1 MASIFDR
8 LRKNFSGDY
17 TRAAPIA
24 PVLQGQAVNEALGD
38 PRLTQLYFGTSDSPG
53 FLQQLRDAAG
63 NLISQD
69 VPLQETAQISDLE
82 QAAIDRARAGIGS
95 FTPFLSQ
102 NQALINQAIAQSRR
116 AEQLQEPYFG
126 RAEEILGTGLTGLQG
141 ALGESR
147 DILRNIS
154 GLSFD
159 PRFTQQFMNPFQQQ
173 VIDQT
178 VGDVLRTSAQQDI
191 RERAADIA
199 RGGESAFGS
208 RARLGAAERQRALGR
223 GLGEALSGIRS
234 RGFERAQQLGLA
246 EFSRQLD
253 AQRQLASSIAGLGG
267 TEAAAQRGFAG
278 DLLGLGAQRGSTAA
292 GLGTQLAGYGGQ
304 LGQLG
309 GYQQQ
314 LSQNEQNQLRSLGQI
329 PRGIQE
335 TQFQRQFAQQMGQQ
349 QRPLQTLSGIA
360 GLLPQYRSTSTTIAG
375 QYGIPR
381 DPLTAG
387 LQGAAGLY
395 GGLYS
400 TLNPSYG

>member
-1 MASIFDR
+1 
-8 LRKNFSGDY
+8 
-17 TRAAPIA
+17 
-24 PVLQGQAVNEALGD
+24 
-38 PRLTQLYFGTSDSPG
+38 
-53 FLQQLRDAAG
+53 
-63 NLISQD
+63 
-69 VPLQETAQISDLE
+69 
-82 QAAIDRARAGIGS
+82 
-95 FTPFLSQ
+95 
-102 NQALINQAIAQSRR
+102 
-116 AEQLQEPYFG
+116 
-126 RAEEILGTGLTGLQG
+126 
-141 ALGESR
+141 
-147 DILRNIS
+147 
-154 GLSFD
+154 
-159 PRFTQQFMNPFQQQ
+159 MNPFEQQ
-173 VIDQT
+173 VIDRT
-178 VGDVLRTSAQQDI
+178 IDDALRTSAQQDI
-191 RERAADIA
+191 RQRAGDIA

-234 RGFERAQQLGLA
+234 RGFERAQQLGLG
-246 EFSRQLD
+246 EFGRQLN
-253 AQRQLASSIAGLGG
+253 AQRQLASSIARLGG
-267 TEAAAQRGFAG
+267 TEASAQRGFAG

-309 GYQQQ
+309 GFQQQ
-314 LSQNEQNQLRSLGQI
+314 LAQNQQNQLRSLGQI

-360 GLLPQYRSTSTTIAG
+360 GLLPQYRSTSATISG

-400 TLNPSYG
+400 NVYGA